1 MKIRVFT
8 STSARKRDIVVNQVG
23 TSFEVS
29 VDDKVLV
36 KFTGKATPD
45 TITEKL
51 QKKEFNGA
59 EIKRVFAQIA
69 KLGKADSREV
79 KVKPSAADSKTK
91 KQLFSD
97 ATVRLVAKEFPEAIA
112 TLAQLNKTDRAK
124 AYARSHHGLGMG
136 VRNFMRSKTTEKAVR
151 NPVTA
156 DDIWSEVLDRAI
168 ELKLYK
174 DTDADVYQLAKITG
188 NAVKELDMVLYKD
201 ADSVKKLGASI
212 ARSLKKAF
220 GDGMT
225 IKARVREHFSPSP
238 NVPAHRYNHFAV
250 SLPINMITVGGNNKL
265 NIYVGTGIVMIEE
278 DGPKSTK
285 VTNHK
290 LVKGTNAEVLEAIT
304 KNLKIKTNTVEKPA
318 STGKFNEASQYVVDK
333 FGKDLKA
340 KGIDLI
346 PTPGGISFYHPRRGT
361 VKARFGIKNGKMMHM
376 TKYKASFG
384 ETFDMSKPI
393 SKAVISKIVA
403 PLLK

>member
-8 STSARKRDIVVNQVG
+8 SISARQRDIVVNQVG

-45 TITEKL
+45 SITERL

-69 KLGKADSREV
+69 KLGKADQREV
-79 KVKPSAADSKTK
+79 KVKPSSADSKTK

-97 ATVRLVAKEFPEAIA
+97 TTVRLVAKEFPEAIA

-124 AYARSHHGLGMG
+124 AYAKAHHGLGMG

-188 NAVKELDMVLYKD
+188 NAVKELDMVLHKD

-212 ARSLKKAF
+212 SRAVKKAF
-220 GDGMT
+220 GDG
-225 IKARVREHFSPSP
+225 IKLTARVRKPFRPTQNIPLHK
-238 NVPAHRYNHFAV
+238 YNYFQLNFPMNIV
-250 SLPINMITVGGNNKL
+250 TSSGNTQV
-265 NIYVGTGIVMIEE
+265 NIYVGKGTVFIHEA
-278 DGPKSTK
+278 GPKTST
-285 VTNHK
+285 TANHK
-290 LVKGTNAEVLEAIT
+290 LIKGTNAEIVEIIT
-304 KNLKIKTNTVEKPA
+304 KNLKIKTNTVTKPA
-318 STGKFNEASQYVVDK
+318 STGKFNEASQYVVDT

-361 VKARFGIKNGKMMHM
+361 VKARFGIKNGKMMYM

-393 SKAVISKIVA
+393 SKAVINKIVA